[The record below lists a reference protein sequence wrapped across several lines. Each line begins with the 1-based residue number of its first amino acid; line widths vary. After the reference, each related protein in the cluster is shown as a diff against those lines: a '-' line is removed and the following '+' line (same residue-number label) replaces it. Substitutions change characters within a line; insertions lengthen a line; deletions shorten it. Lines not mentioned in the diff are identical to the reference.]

1 MREYVISKA
10 KEIKEIN
17 EISMQDEIVIFGSSY
32 MAKFPFY
39 ELVNKCHFENAIYN
53 RSIEGLTISE
63 AKEIFNDC
71 VLGLNPSK
79 LFISLGEEDIS
90 NPKAIDDYR
99 DLLNKAKKS
108 LPDTCIYLIALEGN
122 GEYQKNFNKKILNLC
137 DNKKV
142 KYIELS
148 FEKTSLMLKMKK
160 HFKQLSRFFRSK
172 PIDFSDAFELACI

>member
-1 MREYVISKA
+1 MTVPSALRSDPYNIL
-10 KEIKEIN
+10 
-17 EISMQDEIVIFGSSY
+17 
-32 MAKFPFY
+32 PTFY
-39 ELVNKCHFENAIYN
+39 Q
-53 RSIEGLTISE
+53 
-63 AKEIFNDC
+63 
-71 VLGLNPSK
+71 P
-79 LFISLGEEDIS
+79 
-90 NPKAIDDYR
+90 
-99 DLLNKAKKS
+99 
-108 LPDTCIYLIALEGN
+108 LEGN